1 MIRFTDERGTKI
13 AKKTHLPRKWCAF
26 TMLIGECNEK
36 RYLGKRDLGL
46 PITDERLPER
56 RFNVIFNQSKEHL
69 VCFSS
74 GERGK

>member
-1 MIRFTDERGTKI
+1 
-13 AKKTHLPRKWCAF
+13 
-26 TMLIGECNEK
+26 MLIGECNEK